1 MLTSMDHWGDHHKY
15 EHKRLK
21 INWFWNRFV
30 SFIIGKLSWQRI
42 SYIMLLCQMKKNK
55 VFQTDWTIG
64 SRVTQQY
71 KFVYLN
77 YLGNFKLS
85 GIIVKYWVD
94 PRFCWVLFFFWGG
107 EGGCRS
113 VSCAQC
119 CQYRLVVQS
128 RLSFRY
134 SLLCTVQILRII
146 FHLSSS
152 FQMRLWKPTIFSRNN
167 L

>member
-94 PRFCWVLFFFWGG
+94 PRFCWVLFFFGG
-107 EGGCRS
+107 GGG
-113 VSCAQC
+113 
-119 CQYRLVVQS
+119 
-128 RLSFRY
+128 LSFCV
-134 SLLCTVQILRII
+134 LCPMLPISFGCPISIV
-146 FHLSSS
+146 LSVFSIMYCSDPSHHIS
-152 FQMRLWKPTIFSRNN
+152 FI
-167 L
+167 

>member
-1 MLTSMDHWGDHHKY
+1 MDHWGDHHKY

-94 PRFCWVLFFFWGG
+94 PRFCWVLFFFGG
-107 EGGCRS
+107 GGGVVVLCLVPNVANIVWLSNLDCPFGILYYVLFRS
-113 VSCAQC
+113 FAS
-119 CQYRLVVQS
+119 YFIYLVAFKWDYVNLQ
-128 RLSFRY
+128 
-134 SLLCTVQILRII
+134 
-146 FHLSSS
+146 
-152 FQMRLWKPTIFSRNN
+152 FSQETTFKWF
-167 L
+167 